1 MAVSV
6 LKTCDP
12 SVRRGDYCHPPAH
25 SLHHRLQPPVVKQK
39 NTVGTKKWDLFE
51 KNTLAPSTSKE
62 EFIRFFLQQTW
73 VMFMPWFPTC
83 IFELNHDLGREFV
96 VGGWEP
102 TCTCGFGGIFAASK
116 NLATNGFP
124 NVAGHLRAQKNCA
137 LFAGR
142 GNDRKWLKHLM
153 TWHFN
158 TFQLSQ
164 TDAKSCSKSS
174 LGYQNSFYGNLSPN
188 LENPEKKILVPIS
201 WLSFKSLVT
210 STLFSK
216 SAR

>member
-39 NTVGTKKWDLFE
+39 NTVKTKKWDLFK

-73 VMFMPWFPTC
+73 VMFMPWFP
-83 IFELNHDLGREFV
+83 IFWLNHDLGRQFV

-102 TCTCGFGGIFAASK
+102 TCTCGFGGILRLQIAWLQIASPMLLVTSAPRK
-116 NLATNGFP
+116 I
-124 NVAGHLRAQKNCA
+124 CA
-137 LFAGR
+137 LFAGEEMI
-142 GNDRKWLKHLM
+142 GNGFRQLV

>member
-39 NTVGTKKWDLFE
+39 TPLKQRNETFSRKIPWHLQHPKKSL
-51 KNTLAPSTSKE
+51 S
-62 EFIRFFLQQTW
+62 FFLQQTW
-73 VMFMPWFPTC
+73 VMFMPWFP
-83 IFELNHDLGREFV
+83 IFELNHDLGRQFV

-102 TCTCGFGGIFAASK
+102 TCTCGFGGILRLQIAWLQIASPMLLVTSAPRK
-116 NLATNGFP
+116 I
-124 NVAGHLRAQKNCA
+124 RA

-153 TWHFN
+153 T
-158 TFQLSQ
+158 
-164 TDAKSCSKSS
+164 
-174 LGYQNSFYGNLSPN
+174 
-188 LENPEKKILVPIS
+188 
-201 WLSFKSLVT
+201 
-210 STLFSK
+210 
-216 SAR
+216 